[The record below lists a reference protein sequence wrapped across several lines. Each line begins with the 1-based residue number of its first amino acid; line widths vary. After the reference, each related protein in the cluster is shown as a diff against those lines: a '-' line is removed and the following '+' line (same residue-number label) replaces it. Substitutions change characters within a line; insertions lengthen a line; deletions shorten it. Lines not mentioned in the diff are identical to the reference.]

1 MSFFNFT
8 DAGNKSVEN
17 KISMLNR
24 ILPDDSGKRPLGKTE
39 QFGSTDKAL
48 ESFLTTDVK
57 KDDMKTSDVH
67 EGIPPESLSKIESLL
82 ETTDGLK
89 KLIEN
94 HPEKEVLVEN
104 AIKALRMIENDN
116 ATPFEM
122 RCAQLRL
129 NQLKGELME
138 LAVKDVLAE
147 RGLSVE
153 DHQHLVSGDEGGT
166 KPDIVAVN
174 NSDKKISALGIVV
187 PPGET
192 LSIECKCG
200 STAYIT
206 NQLKNH
212 IPNQLSGH
220 SGIKVLLTT
229 SDLMDAP
236 LGLAE
241 SVCDKYGAMLVM
253 SKICAFDVEYAFM
266 EVAKDENI
274 SIKGF

>member
-1 MSFFNFT
+1 MAFFDFT
-8 DAGNKSVEN
+8 DAGNKIIEN
-17 KISMLNR
+17 KISLLGR
-24 ILPDDSGKRPLGKTE
+24 ILPDDSGKRPLENTE
-39 QFGSTDKAL
+39 QFNRKDKVF
-48 ESFLTTDVK
+48 EDSHPSDVR
-57 KDDMKTSDVH
+57 KDDVNNSDVL
-67 EGIPPESLSKIESLL
+67 EGVPPESLSKIESLL
-82 ETTDGLK
+82 ETKKGLK
-89 KLIEN
+89 SLIEN
-94 HPEKEVLVEN
+94 HPEKAMFVEN
-104 AIKALRMIENDN
+104 AIKALQIIEDDN
-116 ATPFEM
+116 ATPFET

-153 DHQHLVSGDEGGT
+153 NHQHMVSGDEGGT

-174 NSDKKISALGIVV
+174 NSDNLISALGIAI

-229 SDLMDAP
+229 SDLKDAP

-241 SVCDKYGAMLVM
+241 SVCNKYGANLVM
-253 SKICAFDVEYAFM
+253 SKMCASDAEYTFM